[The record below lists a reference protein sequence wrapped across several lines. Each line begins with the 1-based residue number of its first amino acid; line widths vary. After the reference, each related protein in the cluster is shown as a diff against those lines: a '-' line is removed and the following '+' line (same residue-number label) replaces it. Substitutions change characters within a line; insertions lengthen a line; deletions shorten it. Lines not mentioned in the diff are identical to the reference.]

1 MIRAATKKT
10 RDGGGGG
17 VMIGMISIAV
27 AVYICVLCHS
37 LSSSQS
43 PHSHLGVF
51 GQKRGLRA
59 ENLVVGGR

>member
-10 RDGGGGG
+10 RDGGGGGG

-27 AVYICVLCHS
+27 AVCVLCHS

-43 PHSHLGVF
+43 PHSRLGVF